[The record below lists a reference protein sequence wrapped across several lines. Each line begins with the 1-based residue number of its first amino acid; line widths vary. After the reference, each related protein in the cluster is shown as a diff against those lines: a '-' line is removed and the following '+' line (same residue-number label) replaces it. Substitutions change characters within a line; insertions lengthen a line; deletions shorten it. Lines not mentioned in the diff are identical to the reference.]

1 MIRYIYNLVR
11 SLIEDLIQERW
22 LWMLIIAVILLLVFL
37 NSSNANV
44 NVIPK
49 TNKTEIITDSSAW
62 QSPDGNS
69 DMIPADLFISQE
81 GWMCQ
86 NKLVIY
92 YANGLQQAG
101 RKCMMPD
108 GVWRLIR

>member
-1 MIRYIYNLVR
+1 MKHIFVL
-11 SLIEDLIQERW
+11 LT
-22 LWMLIIAVILLLVFL
+22 ILFL
-37 NSSNANV
+37 TSNSMANIK
-44 NVIPK
+44 VIPK

-69 DMIPADLFISQE
+69 DMIPADVFISQE

-101 RKCMMPD
+101 RNCMMPD
-108 GVWRLIR
+108 GVWRLIK

>member
-1 MIRYIYNLVR
+1 MKHIFVL
-11 SLIEDLIQERW
+11 LT
-22 LWMLIIAVILLLVFL
+22 ILFL
-37 NSSNANV
+37 TSNSMANIK
-44 NVIPK
+44 VIPK
-49 TNKTEIITDSSAW
+49 TDKTEIITDSSAW

-69 DMIPADLFISQE
+69 DMIPADVFISQE

-101 RKCMMPD
+101 RNCMMPD
-108 GVWRLIR
+108 GIWRLIK

>member
-1 MIRYIYNLVR
+1 MKHIFVL
-11 SLIEDLIQERW
+11 LT
-22 LWMLIIAVILLLVFL
+22 ILFL
-37 NSSNANV
+37 ANNSMANIK
-44 NVIPK
+44 VIPK
-49 TNKTEIITDSSAW
+49 TDKTEIITDSSAW

-69 DMIPADLFISQE
+69 DMIPADVFISQE

-101 RKCMMPD
+101 RNCMMHD
-108 GVWRLIR
+108 GVWRLIK

>member
-1 MIRYIYNLVR
+1 MKYIFVLVT
-11 SLIEDLIQERW
+11 
-22 LWMLIIAVILLLVFL
+22 ILLLAS
-37 NSSNANV
+37 NSMANIK
-44 NVIPK
+44 VIPK

-69 DMIPADLFISQE
+69 DMIPADVFISQE

-101 RKCMMPD
+101 RNCMMPD
-108 GVWRLIR
+108 GVWRLIK

>member
-1 MIRYIYNLVR
+1 MKHIFVL
-11 SLIEDLIQERW
+11 LT
-22 LWMLIIAVILLLVFL
+22 ILFL
-37 NSSNANV
+37 TSNSMANIK
-44 NVIPK
+44 VIPK

-69 DMIPADLFISQE
+69 DMIPADVFISQE

-101 RKCMMPD
+101 RNCMMPD
-108 GVWRLIR
+108 GIWRLIK

>member
-1 MIRYIYNLVR
+1 MKYIFVLVT
-11 SLIEDLIQERW
+11 
-22 LWMLIIAVILLLVFL
+22 ILLLAS
-37 NSSNANV
+37 NSMANIK
-44 NVIPK
+44 VILK

-69 DMIPADLFISQE
+69 DMIPADVFISQE

-101 RKCMMPD
+101 RNCMMPD
-108 GVWRLIR
+108 GVWRLIK

>member
-1 MIRYIYNLVR
+1 MKHIFVLVT
-11 SLIEDLIQERW
+11 
-22 LWMLIIAVILLLVFL
+22 ILFL
-37 NSSNANV
+37 TSNSMANIK
-44 NVIPK
+44 VIPK
-49 TNKTEIITDSSAW
+49 TDKTEIITDSSAW

-69 DMIPADLFISQE
+69 DMIPADVFISQE

-101 RKCMMPD
+101 RNCMMPD
-108 GVWRLIR
+108 GVWRLIK

>member
-1 MIRYIYNLVR
+1 MKHIFVL
-11 SLIEDLIQERW
+11 LT
-22 LWMLIIAVILLLVFL
+22 ILFL
-37 NSSNANV
+37 ANNSMANIK
-44 NVIPK
+44 VIPK
-49 TNKTEIITDSSAW
+49 TDKTEIITDSSAW

-69 DMIPADLFISQE
+69 DMIPADVFISQE

-101 RKCMMPD
+101 RNCMMPD
-108 GVWRLIR
+108 GVWRLIK

>member
-1 MIRYIYNLVR
+1 MKYIFVLVT
-11 SLIEDLIQERW
+11 
-22 LWMLIIAVILLLVFL
+22 ILLLAS
-37 NSSNANV
+37 NSMANIK
-44 NVIPK
+44 VIPK
-49 TNKTEIITDSSAW
+49 INKTEIITDSSAW

-69 DMIPADLFISQE
+69 DMIPADVFISQE

-101 RKCMMPD
+101 RNCMMPD
-108 GVWRLIR
+108 GVWRLIK

>member
-1 MIRYIYNLVR
+1 MA
-11 SLIEDLIQERW
+11 S
-22 LWMLIIAVILLLVFL
+22 
-37 NSSNANV
+37 NSMANIK
-44 NVIPK
+44 VIPK

-69 DMIPADLFISQE
+69 DMIPADVFISQE

-101 RKCMMPD
+101 RNCMMPD
-108 GVWRLIR
+108 GVWRLIK

>member
-1 MIRYIYNLVR
+1 MKHIFVLVT
-11 SLIEDLIQERW
+11 
-22 LWMLIIAVILLLVFL
+22 ILFL
-37 NSSNANV
+37 TSNSMANIK
-44 NVIPK
+44 VIPK

-69 DMIPADLFISQE
+69 DMIPADVFISQD

-101 RKCMMPD
+101 RNCMMPD
-108 GVWRLIR
+108 GVWRLIK

>member
-1 MIRYIYNLVR
+1 MKHIFVLVT
-11 SLIEDLIQERW
+11 
-22 LWMLIIAVILLLVFL
+22 ILFL
-37 NSSNANV
+37 TSNSMANIK
-44 NVIPK
+44 VIPK

-69 DMIPADLFISQE
+69 DMIPADVFISQE
-81 GWMCQ
+81 GRMCQ

-101 RKCMMPD
+101 RNCMMPD
-108 GVWRLIR
+108 GVWRLIK

>member
-1 MIRYIYNLVR
+1 MKHIFVL
-11 SLIEDLIQERW
+11 LT
-22 LWMLIIAVILLLVFL
+22 ILFL
-37 NSSNANV
+37 TSNSMANIK
-44 NVIPK
+44 VIPK
-49 TNKTEIITDSSAW
+49 TDKTEIITDSSAW

-69 DMIPADLFISQE
+69 DMIPADVFISQE

-101 RKCMMPD
+101 RNCMMPD
-108 GVWRLIR
+108 GVWRLIK